1 MSESTGARGP
11 SCDLTLDELLTG
23 NVTVLGLGV
32 AGFGAAAG
40 LLGCPGFN
48 GSVTVVDEGDAQP
61 QQQRAEI
68 LHELGATVL
77 LGHNGPLPTG
87 TEVLMASPGVPLAH
101 PLVTQAE
108 RSGTPV
114 WSELELAWRLRP
126 ATASAGA
133 PWLVVSGTNGKT
145 TATLMLHS
153 MLSAAGLRS
162 IAVGNIGTSIVDA
175 IVDPEGF
182 DVFAVEVSAQ
192 QMPHTHTI
200 SPLASVV
207 LNFAPDHLDYFDS
220 IEHYRRCKGSVYRN
234 TQVAAFWN
242 AADPATR
249 TMIEQAD
256 LIEGCWDY
264 GITLASPGPSMLG
277 LVEDVLVDRV
287 FLDENGDAQELG
299 TLADVRPL
307 APHNVF
313 NALAAAG
320 LARAAGV
327 PPPAVTRGLRAF
339 TPAGH
344 RIALVAEHG
353 GVRWVDDSK
362 ATNAHAAAAS
372 LGSFESIVW
381 VAGGLAKGQD
391 FNDLVASHTARVRA
405 AVVFGADREALLRAL
420 AAQAPHL
427 PVVEVAGTEAA
438 EVMAQ
443 VVHEAGAVAQPGDT
457 VLLAPA
463 CASWDMFDG
472 YARRGAAFAD
482 AVSQWMGARP

>member
-1 MSESTGARGP
+1 MSEP
-11 SCDLTLDELLTG
+11 SATPVPPGDLTLEELLSCS
-23 NVTVLGLGV
+23 VTVLGLGV

-40 LLGCPGFN
+40 LLGCPGFR
-48 GSVTVVDEGDAQP
+48 GSVTVVDEGAAPP
-61 QQQRAEI
+61 QQQRADI
-68 LHELGATVL
+68 LRELGATVL
-77 LGHNGPLPTG
+77 LEHTGPLPGG
-87 TEVLMASPGVPLAH
+87 TDVLMASPGVALSH
-101 PLVTQAE
+101 PLLAQAE

-126 ATASAGA
+126 ATASAKA

-153 MLSAAGLRS
+153 MLTAAGLRS

-182 DVFAVEVSAQ
+182 DAFAVEVSAQ
-192 QMPHTHTI
+192 QMPHTHTM

-207 LNFAPDHLDYFDS
+207 LNFAPDHLDYFDD
-220 IEHYRRCKGSVYRN
+220 IEHYRRCKGQVYRN

-242 AADPATR
+242 AADPSTR
-249 TMIEQAD
+249 VMLEQAD
-256 LIEGCWDY
+256 VVEGCWGY
-264 GITLASPGPSMLG
+264 GITLGSPGPSMLG
-277 LVEDVLVDRV
+277 LVEEVLVDRA
-287 FLDENGDAQELG
+287 FLDDSGGAQELG
-299 TLADVRPL
+299 TLDDVRPL

-327 PPPAVTRGLRAF
+327 PPSAVTQGLRAF

-344 RIALVAEHG
+344 RIATVAEHR

-391 FNDLVASHTARVRA
+391 FGDLVARHTAHVRA
-405 AVVFGADREALLRAL
+405 AVVFGADRGSLLSAL

-427 PVVEVAGTEAA
+427 PVVEVAGTDAA

-443 VVHEAGAVAQPGDT
+443 VVHEAGALAQAGDT

-472 YARRGAAFAD
+472 YARRGDAFAE
-482 AVSQWMGARP
+482 AVKQRLEAHP